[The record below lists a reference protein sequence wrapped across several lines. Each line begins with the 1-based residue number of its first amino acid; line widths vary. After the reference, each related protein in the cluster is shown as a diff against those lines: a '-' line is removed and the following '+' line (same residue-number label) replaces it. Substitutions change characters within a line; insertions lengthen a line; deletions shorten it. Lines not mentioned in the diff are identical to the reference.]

1 MAAPSS
7 AARDKSG
14 DQVTQ
19 GHSDR
24 MASMTGFVVFMIAFL
39 SFAIQPPSG
48 TVAARAGLNRPVAK
62 RTADPHAAENAA
74 TDLSAFR
81 LTCLGVGF

>member
-14 DQVTQ
+14 ITVT
-19 GHSDR
+19 R
-24 MASMTGFVVFMIAFL
+24 ATATVMASMTGFVVFMIAFL

-48 TVAARAGLNRPVAK
+48 NSGGSRGLNRLLRNEPLIHTRQK
-62 RTADPHAAENAA
+62 NAA